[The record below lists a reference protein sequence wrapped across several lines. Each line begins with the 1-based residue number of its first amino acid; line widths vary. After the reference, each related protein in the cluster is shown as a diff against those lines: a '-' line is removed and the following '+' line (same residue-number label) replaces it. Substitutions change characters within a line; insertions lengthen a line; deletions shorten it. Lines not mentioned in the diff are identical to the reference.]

1 MTDAK
6 RILIADDEPAVRQR
20 VRRALES
27 NPRLQVIAEAANGAD
42 AWEYVTRLQPDIA
55 IVDIGMPK
63 LDGMAL
69 ARRIRQ
75 AGLAVD
81 IVFLTVCAERAMFD
95 AAIALGMKGYLLK
108 HYTGDEIL
116 TSVEAVA
123 AGELCASPPV
133 VTHIVERVQAHA
145 ERAAD
150 AAAELTFQER
160 AILRRIRQHKSSKEI
175 AGDMGIS
182 VRTVETHRSSICK
195 KLGIQ
200 GNYGLNRYARG
211 PLKNHLRDRDD

>member
-1 MTDAK
+1 MSDSK
-6 RILIADDEPAVRQR
+6 RIVIADDEGDVRQR
-20 VRRALES
+20 VRRALEK
-27 NPRLQVIAEAANGAD
+27 NPRLQIVAEAGNGAE

-55 IVDIGMPK
+55 IVDIGMPE

-69 ARRIRQ
+69 ARRMRH

-81 IVFLTVCAERAMFD
+81 IIFLTVCAEKAMFD

-123 AGELCASPPV
+123 AGEVCASPPV
-133 VTHIVERVQAHA
+133 VTHIVERIQGQA
-145 ERAAD
+145 ERTPDVAVD
-150 AAAELTFQER
+150 LTFQER

-175 AGDMGIS
+175 AGEMGIS
-182 VRTVETHRSSICK
+182 VRTVETHRSNICK
-195 KLGIQ
+195 KLGLQ
-200 GNYGLNRYARG
+200 GNYGLNRYARRR
-211 PLKNHLRDRDD
+211 LKTKE

>member
-1 MTDAK
+1 MSDST

-20 VRRALES
+20 VRRALEK
-27 NPRLQVIAEAANGAD
+27 NPRLQVVAEAGNGAD
-42 AWEYVTRLQPDIA
+42 AWECVTRLQPDVA
-55 IVDIGMPK
+55 ILDIGMPDV
-63 LDGMAL
+63 DGMAL
-69 ARRIRQ
+69 ARRMRH

-81 IVFLTVCAERAMFD
+81 IIFLTVCAEKAMFD

-116 TSVEAVA
+116 TCVEAVA

-133 VTHIVERVQAHA
+133 VTHIVERMQGHA
-145 ERAAD
+145 ERAPD
-150 AAAELTFQER
+150 AATDLTLQER

-175 AGDMGIS
+175 AGQMGIS
-182 VRTVETHRSSICK
+182 VRTVETHRSNICK

-200 GNYGLNRYARG
+200 GNYGLNRYARQR
-211 PLKNHLRDRDD
+211 LRTKD

>member
-1 MTDAK
+1 MSDGK

-20 VRRALES
+20 VRRALER
-27 NPRLQVIAEAANGAD
+27 NPRLQVVAEAGNGAE
-42 AWEYVTRLQPDIA
+42 AWDYVTRLQPDIA
-55 IVDIGMPK
+55 IVDIGMPEM
-63 LDGMAL
+63 DGMTL
-69 ARRIRQ
+69 ARRIRH

-81 IVFLTVCAERAMFD
+81 VVFLTVCAEKAMFD

-116 TSVEAVA
+116 TCVEAVA

-133 VTHIVERVQAHA
+133 VTHIVERVQGHA
-145 ERAAD
+145 ERAPD
-150 AAAELTFQER
+150 AAMDLTFQER

-175 AGDMGIS
+175 ADQMGIS
-182 VRTVETHRSSICK
+182 VRTVETHRANICK

-200 GNYGLNRYARG
+200 GNYGLNRYARSR
-211 PLKNHLRDRDD
+211 LNTKA

>member
-1 MTDAK
+1 MSDST

-20 VRRALES
+20 VRRALEK
-27 NPRLQVIAEAANGAD
+27 NPRLQVVAEAGNGAE
-42 AWEYVTRLQPDIA
+42 AWEYVTRLQPDVA
-55 IVDIGMPK
+55 ILDIGMPDM
-63 LDGMAL
+63 DGMAL
-69 ARRIRQ
+69 ARRMRH

-81 IVFLTVCAERAMFD
+81 IIFLTVCAEKAMFD

-116 TSVEAVA
+116 TCVEAVA

-133 VTHIVERVQAHA
+133 VTHIVERMQGHA
-145 ERAAD
+145 ERAPD
-150 AAAELTFQER
+150 AATDLTFQER

-175 AGDMGIS
+175 AGQMGIS
-182 VRTVETHRSSICK
+182 VRTVETHRSNICK

-200 GNYGLNRYARG
+200 GNYGLNRYARQR
-211 PLKNHLRDRDD
+211 LNTKD

>member
-1 MTDAK
+1 MSDGK

-20 VRRALES
+20 VRRALER
-27 NPRLQVIAEAANGAD
+27 NPRFRVVAEASNGAD
-42 AWEYVTRLQPDIA
+42 AWDCVIRLQPDIA
-55 IVDIGMPK
+55 IVDIGMPEM
-63 LDGMAL
+63 DGMAL
-69 ARRIRQ
+69 ARRMRH

-81 IVFLTVCAERAMFD
+81 IVFLTVCAEKAMFD

-116 TSVEAVA
+116 MCVEAVA

-133 VTHIVERVQAHA
+133 VTHIVERVQEHA
-145 ERAAD
+145 ERAPDVGAD
-150 AAAELTFQER
+150 LTFQER

-175 AGDMGIS
+175 AEEMGIS
-182 VRTVETHRSSICK
+182 VRTVETHRSNICK

-200 GNYGLNRYARG
+200 GNYGLNRYARRRS
-211 PLKNHLRDRDD
+211 KTKD